1 MAFSLSFRA
10 RITSTAAVV
19 GLGWLLAAGLAVA
32 QVTPPAS
39 TTPVFPAPAPPS
51 TDTLSADQ
59 VGRDQEFATPSVINQ
74 GPSKGLIFH
83 YERMPRFG
91 VRSTAKVENLPNYS
105 ADASKNARLVI
116 KGYVPM
122 LNHPHLKLILGINYE
137 REEFKFR
144 NAPTTYEFYDNIEDK
159 ALKTLGA
166 QLAVIRPVNTVNW
179 YIFRIKGELS
189 GDYTSSELN
198 VKDYLRVS
206 SEFLYG
212 WKRSPEFSWG
222 VGVQLG
228 YTFGRF
234 SPYPAVLYNR
244 TFNSRW
250 GIEAI
255 FPARVT
261 ARYNVSPRSI
271 LTAGYTVDGF
281 NYIIKLNNPLVRRL
295 DNGQPEPG
303 IDPLRTLE
311 LRETEV
317 KLRGRWERELY
328 DFIWLGVEGGYRYNY
343 AFDAF
348 DRTNDDRQKIIDS
361 QFDWAPYAS
370 LEIFI
375 VPTKGLLGLFG
386 VGR

>member
-1 MAFSLSFRA
+1 MFLPIAFRGRMVRNSVFTAFSC
-10 RITSTAAVV
+10 
-19 GLGWLLAAGLAVA
+19 GLLATTAMA
-32 QVTPPAS
+32 QVTPAS
-39 TTPVFPAPAPPS
+39 PTPVFPAPAS
-51 TDTLSADQ
+51 SDTAT
-59 VGRDQEFATPSVINQ
+59 VITNQEFATPSVVNQ
-74 GPSKGLIFH
+74 GPTKGIIFH

-91 VRSTAKVENLPNYS
+91 VTSRAQVANLPDYS
-105 ADASKNARLVI
+105 ADAEKNARLVI

-137 REEFKFR
+137 REEFEFK
-144 NAPTTYEFYDNIEDK
+144 NTPTSYELYDNIEDK

-234 SPYPAVLYNR
+234 SPYPALLYNR

-255 FPARVT
+255 FPARVA

-281 NYIIKLNNPLVRRL
+281 NYIIKLKEPLVRRL
-295 DNGQPEPG
+295 SNGQPEPG
-303 IDPLRTLE
+303 IVPLRTLE

-317 KLRGRWERELY
+317 KFRGRWERELY

-348 DRTNDDRQKIIDS
+348 DKTNDDREKIIDS
-361 QFDWAPYAS
+361 NFEWAPYAS

>member
-1 MAFSLSFRA
+1 MFFPFAFRA
-10 RITSTAAVV
+10 RAVRTIVVAGLGCLLLATTAA
-19 GLGWLLAAGLAVA
+19 A
-32 QVTPPAS
+32 QVRPPAS
-39 TTPVFPAPAPPS
+39 PTPVFPAPVPPAS
-51 TDTLSADQ
+51 DTLAADQ

-91 VRSTAKVENLPNYS
+91 VRSTARVANLPNYAS
-105 ADASKNARLVI
+105 DADKNARLII

-144 NAPTTYEFYDNIEDK
+144 NAPTSYEFYDNIENK

-166 QLAVIRPVNTVNW
+166 QLAVIRPVNAENW
-179 YIFRIKGELS
+179 YIFRLKGELS
-189 GDYTSSELN
+189 GDYTSKELN
-198 VKDYLRVS
+198 VSDYLRVS

-234 SPYPAVLYNR
+234 SPYPALLYNR

-250 GIEAI
+250 GLEAI
-255 FPARVT
+255 FPARVS

-281 NYIIKLNNPLVRRL
+281 NYI
-295 DNGQPEPG
+295 
-303 IDPLRTLE
+303 
-311 LRETEV
+311 
-317 KLRGRWERELY
+317 
-328 DFIWLGVEGGYRYNY
+328 
-343 AFDAF
+343 
-348 DRTNDDRQKIIDS
+348 
-361 QFDWAPYAS
+361 
-370 LEIFI
+370 
-375 VPTKGLLGLFG
+375 
-386 VGR
+386 